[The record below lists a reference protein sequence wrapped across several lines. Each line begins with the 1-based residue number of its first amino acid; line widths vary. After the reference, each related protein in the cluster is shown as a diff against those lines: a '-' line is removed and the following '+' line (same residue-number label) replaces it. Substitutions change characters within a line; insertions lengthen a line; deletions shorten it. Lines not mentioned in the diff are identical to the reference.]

1 MSYSFTFFLV
11 LECHSVIVLEC
22 HSVKVS
28 ECHSVRVS
36 ELFVCL
42 PVSER
47 GDNQSVGVTEIF
59 KAVVKCGVDHLELNS
74 LVHPV
79 ISATSNIK

>member
-1 MSYSFTFFLV
+1 MS
-11 LECHSVIVLEC
+11 ECHSVR
-22 HSVKVS
+22 VS

-36 ELFVCL
+36 ECQSAIVLECQSFFVCL

-47 GDNQSVGVTEIF
+47 GNNQSVGVTEIF
-59 KAVVKCGVDHLELNS
+59 KAVVKCGVDHLELNC